1 MPTFPSLQENSTS
14 VEMLSSFGGYNHNE
28 RISDNEFYDETNLS
42 SNAYPVASVRPQR
55 CTVQT
60 LTKPNGMLAKDA
72 LAWIDGTSI
81 FYNAKDITVSTLG
94 AKGLTLSDTQKPL
107 VSMGA

>member
-1 MPTFPSLQENSTS
+1 MPTFPSLQETSTS

-42 SNAYPVASVRPQR
+42 SNAYPVASVRSRR
-55 CTVQT
+55 CVVKS

-72 LAWIDGTSI
+72 LAWIDGESI
-81 FYNAKDITVSTLG
+81 FYNDKDITAS
-94 AKGLTLSDTQKPL
+94 ASIMRK
-107 VSMGA
+107 